1 MLQPKDTDLLAGYKN
16 RTHIYAVYKRPAS
29 DLEIHTDWKWQD
41 GERYSLQMEL
51 KRAWLAILVSD
62 KIDLKIK
69 NIISDKE
76 GH

>member
-1 MLQPKDTDLLAGYKN
+1 M
-16 RTHIYAVYKRPAS
+16 
-29 DLEIHTDWKWQD
+29 
-41 GERYSLQMEL
+41 QMEL